1 MEEHLIAV
9 HLAEASQTAVG
20 LAVDMEIVAVLAV
33 ELAEVS
39 PTAVA
44 LQIEGAVVVDFR
56 TAVPRAALLAP
67 IVVQPAEDAVE
78 ILAVRTHFRIA
89 ALFAV
94 AAEHA
99 VVCRVDSRSQAM
111 AGRNFKLAVVELAV
125 ELAVVLA
132 VVGTLPKVVM
142 KIRGTKVKTNMAK
155 VVNME
160 DMRHST
166 NRTKR
171 GRSKIIKLKPKST
184 RLMPIKWTNHMDRT
198 NRMVNMGKLAIGT
211 QANKITLNSATGMI
225 IRNMVKGT
233 FETST
238 L

>member
-1 MEEHLIAV
+1 MDEHPIAV
-9 HLAEASQTAVG
+9 HLAEDSQTAVG

-44 LQIEGAVVVDFR
+44 LQIEGAVVEDFR
-56 TAVPRAALLAP
+56 TAALRVALLAP

-89 ALFAV
+89 AHFAV
-94 AAEHA
+94 AAGHA

-125 ELAVVLA
+125 ELAVV
-132 VVGTLPKVVM
+132 GTLPKVVM
-142 KIRGTKVKTNMAK
+142 NIRATKVRTNMAK

-171 GRSKIIKLKPKST
+171 GRTKIIKLKLKWT